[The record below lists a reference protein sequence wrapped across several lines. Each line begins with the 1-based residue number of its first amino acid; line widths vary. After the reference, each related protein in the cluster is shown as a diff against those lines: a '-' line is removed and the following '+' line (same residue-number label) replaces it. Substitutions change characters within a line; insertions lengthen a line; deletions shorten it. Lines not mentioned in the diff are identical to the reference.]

1 MYHFLGIATIQYL
14 TWTYP
19 STPQG
24 TSDDFQQLQEK
35 RECGKKIRTTQNGE
49 KEAKKEKSSLPFRN
63 LPPKVRKTNT

>member
-24 TSDDFQQLQEK
+24 TSDDSATTRK
-35 RECGKKIRTTQNGE
+35 RGVWEEDKDHLEWRKGG
-49 KEAKKEKSSLPFRN
+49 KKEKSSLPFRN